1 MEKIFTEKIDEI
13 LMTRVEYL
21 HHMKSSYEVIMN
33 EVLRKRSK
41 YEYNKDLVDYYMEK
55 YNNIFNEFSIL
66 TNDIIKEINP
76 EYLDNKKYYVEFSFE
91 EEAVNIYERKTM
103 GTVPRQN
110 CKNDGK

>member
-41 YEYNKDLVDYYMEK
+41 YEYNRDLVDYYMEK

-76 EYLDNKKYYVEFSFE
+76 EYIDNKKYYVEFNFE
-91 EEAVNIYERKTM
+91 EGVVNIYERKTL
-103 GTVPRQN
+103 GTVSRQN